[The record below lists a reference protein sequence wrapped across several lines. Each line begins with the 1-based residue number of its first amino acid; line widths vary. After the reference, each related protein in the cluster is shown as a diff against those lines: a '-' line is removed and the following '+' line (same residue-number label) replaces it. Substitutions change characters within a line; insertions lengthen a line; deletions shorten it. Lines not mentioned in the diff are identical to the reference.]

1 MAPVMFWSAPAQIA
15 ANSSLFIEQ
24 IPIVDEASIKSEIPT
39 YCKLGAREE
48 SCTKRKSSGRPWLF
62 VRFGSLANKP
72 LRAKTCRCPLAAVR
86 SGGTVR
92 LRPRSD
98 LDVYLFR
105 NGKGIVNLNAEISD
119 GALNLGVA
127 KQ

>member
-1 MAPVMFWSAPAQIA
+1 M
-15 ANSSLFIEQ
+15 
-24 IPIVDEASIKSEIPT
+24 DKKSQ
-39 YCKLGAREE
+39 
-48 SCTKRKSSGRPWLF
+48 
-62 VRFGSLANKP
+62 
-72 LRAKTCRCPLAAVR
+72 AKICHCPLAAVR

-98 LDVYLFR
+98 LEVYLFR
-105 NGKGIVNLNAEISD
+105 YGKGVIDLNAEIPD

>member
-1 MAPVMFWSAPAQIA
+1 M
-15 ANSSLFIEQ
+15 
-24 IPIVDEASIKSEIPT
+24 DKKSQ
-39 YCKLGAREE
+39 
-48 SCTKRKSSGRPWLF
+48 
-62 VRFGSLANKP
+62 
-72 LRAKTCRCPLAAVR
+72 AKICHCPLAAVR

-98 LDVYLFR
+98 LEVYLFR

>member
-1 MAPVMFWSAPAQIA
+1 VSKSALVQKRTNHRGLKPA
-15 ANSSLFIEQ
+15 
-24 IPIVDEASIKSEIPT
+24 V
-39 YCKLGAREE
+39 
-48 SCTKRKSSGRPWLF
+48 
-62 VRFGSLANKP
+62 VRFGPKADKP
-72 LRAKTCRCPLAAVR
+72 SRAKICHCPLAAVR

-98 LDVYLFR
+98 LEVYLFR